1 MYDRKDPHSM
11 DILDFPAPHI
21 PSKLPLD
28 DLDEAISLDRK
39 FLRNLITKERKLSEF
54 IGYLQN
60 LPTPDILITS
70 LTLQE
75 AVLSSKIEGTIATI
89 DDVVNNTPDTETLRN
104 DIVEI
109 ENYCNA
115 IDYGKD
121 MLANTDRGI
130 SKNLIKTLHI
140 ILMKNNVRGAGK
152 TPGEFKIEQNYIKN
166 THLGNFTPL
175 PPVLTD
181 EYIDN
186 LVEYISADDEISDL
200 IQAAIMHAQ
209 FEMIHPFK
217 DGNGRVGRL
226 LIPLLLFHK
235 GVLPSPIF
243 YISRYFAE
251 NNDDY
256 KERLSNI
263 SRNENTKD
271 LIQAWKNWLAF
282 FFEGVAI
289 ESRRHIATS
298 KQIIELHKEMT
309 TAVNKTDMIPLVD
322 MLFKNLKVQPKDA
335 IEQLKLPGTSVRTEL
350 KRLEEKG
357 YIEKHGSQRKTFY
370 VFRKLLKIVQS

>member
-1 MYDRKDPHSM
+1 M
-11 DILDFPAPHI
+11 DITDFPTPHI
-21 PSKLPLD
+21 PDKLPLD
-28 DLDEAISLDRK
+28 DLDTAISLDRR
-39 FLRNLITKERKLSEF
+39 FLRNLIAKERKLSEF

-60 LPTPDILITS
+60 LPNPDILIAS

-75 AVLSSKIEGTIATI
+75 AVLSSRIEGTIATI
-89 DDVVNNTPDTETLRN
+89 DDVVTNDTNNETLKN

-109 ENYCNA
+109 ENYCSA

-121 MLANTDRGI
+121 ELTQTDRGI
-130 SKNLIKTLHI
+130 SKGLIKSLHI
-140 ILMKNNVRGAGK
+140 LLMKNNVRGAGK
-152 TPGEFKIEQNYIKN
+152 NPGEFKTEQNYIKN

-186 LVEYISADDEISDL
+186 LVEYMSTSDEISDL
-200 IQAAIMHAQ
+200 LQAAIMHAQ

-235 GVLPSPIF
+235 AVLPAPIF

-251 NNDDY
+251 NNDIY
-256 KERLSNI
+256 KERLSNV
-263 SRNENTKD
+263 SRNENRQNRT
-271 LIQAWKNWLAF
+271 QAWKEWLDF

-289 ESRRHIATS
+289 ESMRHIETS
-298 KQIIELHKEMT
+298 KRIIELHKEMT

-322 MLFKNLKVQPKDA
+322 MLFKALKVQPKIA
-335 IEQLKLPGTSVRTEL
+335 IEQLGLPNTSVRTEL

-357 YIEKHGSQRKTFY
+357 YIQKRGSQRKTYYIFT
-370 VFRKLLKIVQS
+370 KLLEIVRD